1 MKPIVPDTDWQ
12 PVIDAIGQADSILL
26 TTHCNPDGD
35 GIGSQLAL
43 YEALLALGKKP
54 VMHNRDGIPRIY
66 RFLEHAGQVQQGDW
80 PAMEDAPELIISL
93 DCGSFNRLAMP
104 EAYLQGRTLVNID
117 HHASNKSFGNV
128 NVIEHRYCA
137 TGAMVFDLLLAM
149 DVTITATIASAI
161 YTAVLTDTSRFRLA
175 NATAD
180 VYRMAADLIDAGAE
194 PWPISVAVYE
204 SHSLGGLNILKLCL
218 DTLEI
223 NDDGRSA
230 WIYVNQEMYEQAGAN
245 VEDTEGLID
254 HVRSIENVEVAVLIR
269 SHEAGDDRWKVNFR
283 AKTFADVG
291 SLASQLG
298 GGGHKHAAGCV
309 MRGDFTEVRSKVRQA
324 VSQLLG

>member
-1 MKPIVPDTDWQ
+1 MRPIFPDTDWRA
-12 PVIDAIGQADSILL
+12 VADAIREADSLML

-43 YEALLALGKKP
+43 YGALRAMGKR
-54 VMHNRDGIPRIY
+54 VMMHNRDGVPRIY
-66 RFLEHAGQVQQGDW
+66 TFLEHADKIGKGDW
-80 PAMEDAPELIISL
+80 PAQEDLPSLVISL
-93 DCGSFNRLAMP
+93 DCGSLNRLGMP
-104 EAYLQGRTLVNID
+104 DGYLEGKTLINID
-117 HHASNKSFGNV
+117 HHASNKEFGAI
-128 NVIEHRYCA
+128 NVIDRRYCA
-137 TGAMVFDLLLAM
+137 TGAMIYDLLVNMQAS
-149 DVTITATIASAI
+149 ITAGIASAI

-180 VYRMAADLIDAGAE
+180 VYRLAADLVDAGAE

-204 SHSLGGLNILKLCL
+204 SHTLGGVNILKLCL

-223 NDDGRSA
+223 RDAGRSA
-230 WIYVNQEMYEQAGAN
+230 WIYVDRDMYEKAGAN

-254 HVRSIENVEVAVLIR
+254 HVRSIEGIEVAVLIR
-269 SHEAGDDRWKVNFR
+269 SHELDGERWKVNFR

-291 SLASQLG
+291 ALASSLG

-309 MRGDFTEVRSKVRQA
+309 LKGSFAEVQTKVRQA
-324 VSQLLG
+324 VSELLG